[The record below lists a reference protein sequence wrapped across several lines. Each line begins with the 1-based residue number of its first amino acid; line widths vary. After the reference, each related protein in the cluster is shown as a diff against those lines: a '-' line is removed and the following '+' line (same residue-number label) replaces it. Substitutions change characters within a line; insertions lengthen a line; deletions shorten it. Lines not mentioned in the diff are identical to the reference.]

1 MKSPSVAPARL
12 ALPAALLSFVVPGV
26 GQFLIRA
33 WGRGAIWLGGWLLVS
48 ASAGAPHSPVVLA
61 LMLIAAVDAYLL
73 ARSAPDAPGA
83 AVHGRSDQEGR

>member
-1 MKSPSVAPARL
+1 MKTARAPAARM
-12 ALPAALLSFVVPGV
+12 AFPAALLSFVVPGF

-61 LMLIAAVDAYLL
+61 LMVIAAVDAYVI
-73 ARSAPDAPGA
+73 ARSQPEPAGSES
-83 AVHGRSDQEGR
+83 G